1 MFGITIDTKLT
12 FDSHVKIYV
21 EKLVKNFVHY
31 QVYLITS
38 K

>member
-1 MFGITIDTKLT
+1 MLGITIDTKLT
-12 FDSHVKIYV
+12 FDSHMKIYV
-21 EKLVKNFVHY
+21 EKLVKNFVDY